1 MKLSSTLL
9 VFLFA
14 ACSLN
19 VPTDVPLPT
28 GGHQVLFIGNSLTYV
43 NDLPGTLT
51 DMAHSVGDTIVTA
64 SVAKPDFAV
73 IDHAKGLSNANAVIA
88 SRKWEYVILQ
98 QGPTTLPINQDTLI
112 IATKIFDPMIKNAGG
127 KTGLFM
133 VWPTSD
139 HADLFPDVL
148 QGVQLAADA
157 VGGIVF
163 PAGEAWKA
171 ALIADS
177 KTPLYGS
184 DGYHPAALGTYLSAL
199 VFYEMITHHDARL
212 LPARAVVSGQTLS
225 TSTATVR
232 QLQQIAHDTAA
243 RFIH

>member
-1 MKLSSTLL
+1 MKLSSFWWLL
-9 VFLFA
+9 IFS
-14 ACSLN
+14 ACSVN

-28 GGHQVLFIGNSLTYV
+28 GGHQVLFIGNSLTYT
-43 NDLPGTLT
+43 NDLPGTLS
-51 DMAHSVGDTIVTA
+51 DLAKSVGDTIVAA
-64 SVAKPDFAV
+64 SVTNPDFAV
-73 IDHAKGLSNANAVIA
+73 IDHVNGLSNARVAIT
-88 SRKWEYVILQ
+88 SRKWEFVILQ
-98 QGPTTLPINQDTLI
+98 QGPTTLPVNQDTLI
-112 IATKIFDPMIKNAGG
+112 LATKIFDPIIKSSGG
-127 KTGLFM
+127 KTALFM

-171 ALIADS
+171 ALVADS
-177 KTPLYGS
+177 RTPLYGS
-184 DGYHPAALGTYLSAL
+184 DGYHPAVLGTYLSAL
-199 VFYEMITHHDARL
+199 VFYEMITRHDARL

-232 QLQQIAHDTAA
+232 QLQEIAHEVAA
-243 RFIH
+243 RFIK